1 MHPSRSHRRCAATLA
16 VAAALALPQ
25 PAAADAQVPYP
36 QGYRQWTHVKTMQIL
51 PGHPLFDAFG
61 GVHHIYANAKAMQGY
76 RSGRFPEG
84 AVIVFDLREART
96 EGAAVVAG
104 PRKVVGVMHRDA
116 KRWPGTGGWGFEGFK
131 GESTT
136 ERAVG
141 AEAKT
146 ACFGCHAPQKARD
159 YVFSSFER

>member
-1 MHPSRSHRRCAATLA
+1 MLLSGPFRQLRDMHLECAQIGLGLEHLVRS
-16 VAAALALPQ
+16 
-25 PAAADAQVPYP
+25 
-36 QGYRQWTHVKTMQIL
+36 
-51 PGHPLFDAFG
+51 
-61 GVHHIYANAKAMQGY
+61 
-76 RSGRFPEG
+76 
-84 AVIVFDLREART
+84 
-96 EGAAVVAG
+96 
-104 PRKVVGVMHRDA
+104 
-116 KRWPGTGGWGFEGFK
+116 WGFEGFK